1 MKTIKLS
8 HSFQPLDNKTPDIIE
23 IDGKTLDSSIE
34 FEQQERKKFVS
45 KISKVTQIGKKE
57 QSSSITIHYTNQE
70 FVIEITPK
78 EKDSL
83 DRITSTIS
91 YGEFP
96 DDSQEET
103 WIDTVV
109 KDIVRFVTKSI
120 DNDLTFSNNSD
131 VLKIVKLS
139 LTDVWNKK
147 KETVEKL
154 DSLFRL
160 VAGVMIPIILVLILL
175 KIPQTV
181 QQQIPQPILNWFL
194 EIKLLQPVQ
203 KQVPPPSPTQ
213 IALFFALN
221 NGLMIYLS
229 KLKIS
234 KLIR

>member
-1 MKTIKLS
+1 MKIIQIS
-8 HSFQPLDNKTPDIIE
+8 HSFQPLDNKTPDIIK
-23 IDGKTLDSSIE
+23 IDDKTLDDSIPS
-34 FEQQERKKFVS
+34 EQEERKRFVS

-57 QSSSITIHYTNQE
+57 QSSSITIYYTNRE
-70 FVIEITPK
+70 FVIETPPH

-83 DRITSTIS
+83 DRTPPIIS

-96 DDSQEET
+96 DDSQRET
-103 WIDTVV
+103 WIDAVV
-109 KDIVRFVTKSI
+109 KDIVKFAESI
-120 DNDLTFSNNSD
+120 NDKLTFGNNSE
-131 VLKIVKLS
+131 VLESVKSS

-154 DSLFRL
+154 DFLFRL
-160 VAGVMIPIILVLILL
+160 VVGIMIPLVLVLILL

-213 IALFFALN
+213 VAIFFALN